1 MGRLIVLSGP
11 SCIGKGPL
19 HAALKKLYPDVAES
33 MCKVVLFNDRAPR
46 PGEVDGVDYRFR
58 CRKTIEGLRDRP
70 GYKAMEVRGD
80 LQAVDIDELKECLES
95 GDAFFE
101 GNPFVGT
108 ELLDI
113 SGVDALGI
121 FLSPLS
127 REEIHEAQD
136 AEGSI
141 DLEALVTDIMRRK
154 LLRRTQRQKRILSLK
169 DLENVE
175 KRAGSAFREMKLA
188 CRFDH
193 VIPNHDG
200 EDSENWDAFYH
211 PVADA
216 RRTLHAFVSLVRGE
230 TPEIA
235 ETWAQKLLG
244 GEGEGVQGVQGDQG
258 V

>member
-33 MCKVVLFNDRAPR
+33 MRKVVLFNDRAPR

-58 CRKTIEGLRDRP
+58 SRKTIEGLRDRP
-70 GYKAMEVRGD
+70 GYKAMEARGD

-127 REEIHEAQD
+127 REEIQEAQD

-169 DLENVE
+169 DLRNVE

-188 CRFDH
+188 CRFDY

-244 GEGEGVQGVQGDQG
+244 GEGEGDQG